1 MVMGDLDGEKGG
13 EILIVED
20 DGDFVEDLFTM
31 WSPPLPVAR
40 ASSGREAV
48 EYLRSSAPALVL
60 LDLNLPHYLADD
72 DDGEG
77 LGILSFI
84 KSRPGAEIPVIII
97 TRESSDEIRSQAKA
111 LGAQGFFPKPLQIS
125 DLENAVSRIVQ
136 AA

>member
-1 MVMGDLDGEKGG
+1 MNTGNFGSQIKG

-72 DDGEG
+72 DNDEG

-84 KSRPGAEIPVIII
+84 RSLPGAGIPVIVI
-97 TRESSDEIRSQAKA
+97 TRESTDETRSQAQA
-111 LGAQGFFPKPLQIS
+111 LGAQAFFPKPLQIS
-125 DLENAVSRIVQ
+125 DLEHAVSRIMR

>member
-1 MVMGDLDGEKGG
+1 MNTVNDEYKTNG

-20 DGDFVEDLFTM
+20 DVDFVEDLFTM
-31 WSPPLPVAR
+31 WTPPLPVSH
-40 ASSGREAV
+40 ASSGRQAV
-48 EYLRSSAPALVL
+48 EYLRTSAPALVL

-72 DDGEG
+72 DNDEG

-84 KSRPGAEIPVIII
+84 RSRAGAGIPVFII
-97 TRESSDEIRSQAKA
+97 TRESSDETRSQAEA

-125 DLENAVSRIVQ
+125 DLEDAVSKIMR

>member
-1 MVMGDLDGEKGG
+1 MVTGDNDGEKGG

-31 WSPPLPVAR
+31 WSPPLPVVR

-48 EYLRSSAPALVL
+48 EYLRTSAPALVL

-84 KSRPGAEIPVIII
+84 KSRPGTEIPVIII
-97 TRESSDEIRSQAKA
+97 TRESSNETRLHAEA

-125 DLENAVSRIVQ
+125 DLEDAVSRIVQ

>member
-1 MVMGDLDGEKGG
+1 MDTGDIRGEMKG

-20 DGDFVEDLFTM
+20 DGDFVDDLFAM
-31 WSPPLPVAR
+31 WTTPLPVAR

-48 EYLRSSAPALVL
+48 EYLRTSAPALVL
-60 LDLNLPHYLADD
+60 LDLNLPHYLAED

-84 KSRPGAEIPVIII
+84 RSRSGAGIPVLIV
-97 TRESSDEIRSQAKA
+97 TRETSAETRSRAEA

-125 DLENAVSRIVQ
+125 DLEDAVSRIMR